1 VIKVR
6 LVAPGNLEVRCGV
19 GGASTWR
26 QGSGEEVWDVKSQG
40 VDGEN
45 KTWSAKNKLIK
56 IKS

>member
-1 VIKVR
+1 M
-6 LVAPGNLEVRCGV
+6 APGNLEVRCGV